1 MKSDFSIDM
10 IQLEEALTKKEPYA
24 ALVVSTT
31 GLDRGNMVRQCAT
44 RVQLVQFEYDDELK
58 QYDRSVTFNKLVAA
72 DLPMVNAAIATAENG
87 GYDVFASA
95 GIDPVSYKAQ
105 IENPDLFKK
114 GGIPAD
120 QKVLTQA
127 EFKQAFDY
135 TMQGMERDNTT
146 IIANGTDFAI
156 KYLDKLGCADKLRAM
171 QEQGKVIDQPHL
183 GAEYLHKHGRDDLL
197 SYGTAKLEA
206 VRNFLTPPSNAVKQ
220 FDKPELAG
228 DFKSMSK
235 EDFLKVHKVSERAYD
250 LKVKDVA
257 FRETKATAME
267 RVDIINQFI
276 TAVGREKEMLEPERM
291 TRVRESEKHRYDAAS
306 ERGKQKYRNASVE
319 AKLNTLKEMGKLDT
333 DAVDKGDSEYHK
345 LMEAVHGD
353 KGNKGIAFVHIA
365 TSGLDNPKGNATGLP
380 MQLVL
385 HVFDINKDGSGL
397 DGSTHKGKKITMKLP
412 PEVVLKAEEEI
423 KNGGFD
429 VFKDAGV
436 DINEMKNGSKNLVSE
451 NVFVQT
457 IDNLFK
463 QFDPKEYPIVAL
475 SADSEGKAF
484 FQKSLESICTF
495 DVINAPV
502 IDFTKATAEYTYLM
516 SKDGE
521 KNALFG
527 DNNVKNLGI
536 RDVAQCL
543 DIDISTGTSGK
554 VSAMIQ
560 AVAELYQQNL
570 ELHPDLINKGKEEV
584 KEESV
589 KETKAKTEKPAP
601 EPAVKESAES
611 LDDFVEVDE
620 PDAEPEFADEDE
632 GYEDTFIEEEDD
644 PEREAFEAALANDEE
659 PSAPAP
665 EEKKPEPKPEQ
676 SSPAPEK
683 KQEEKK
689 EQPERRHPE
698 RPKRA
703 VAPAPEAPAPSGD
716 MNSIIAALIQQNT
729 RQSEL
734 IAQQSQIIA
743 QQSEV
748 IAKNDERLFTLL
760 QQQNDLIKSAFLQQ
774 DRSPAPTP
782 VRRQSRV
789 IPMKSLEGTPN
800 EKLEQIKDNI
810 NSICEDVPDKVK
822 NCLKDANASISEG
835 QAELDK
841 PEKVSEER
849 NIS

>member
-10 IQLEEALTKKEPYA
+10 IQLEEALVKKEPYA

-58 QYDRSVTFNKLVAA
+58 QYDRSVTFNKLIAA

-235 EDFLKVHKVSERAYD
+235 EDFLKAHKVSERTYD

-257 FRETKATAME
+257 FREAKATAME

-291 TRVRESEKHRYDAAS
+291 ARVRENEKRRYDTAS
-306 ERGKQKYRNASVE
+306 ERGKQRYRNASVE
-319 AKLNTLKEMGKLDT
+319 AKLNTLKEIGKLDT
-333 DAVDKGDSEYHK
+333 DAVDNGNSEYHK
-345 LMEAVHGD
+345 LMETVHGD
-353 KGNKGIAFVHIA
+353 NGNKGIAFVHIA

-436 DINEMKNGSKNLVSE
+436 NINEIKNGGKNLVSE

-502 IDFTKATAEYTYLM
+502 IDFTKAMAEYTYLM
-516 SKDGE
+516 SKNNE
-521 KNALFG
+521 KNVLFG

-536 RDVAQCL
+536 RDIAQCL
-543 DIDISTGTSGK
+543 NVDISTGTSGK
-554 VSAMIQ
+554 VAAMIQ

-570 ELHPDLINKGKEEV
+570 ELNPDFINKGKEEV

-589 KETKAKTEKPAP
+589 KEAETKTEAPATKQ
-601 EPAVKESAES
+601 AVNESAES

-620 PDAEPEFADEDE
+620 PNAEPEFADEDE
-632 GYEDTFIEEEDD
+632 GYDDTFIEEDD

-659 PSAPAP
+659 FSVSAP
-665 EEKKPEPKPEQ
+665 EEKEAEPKPEQ
-676 SSPAPEK
+676 SSLAPEK

-689 EQPERRHPE
+689 EQLERRHPE

-703 VAPAPEAPAPSGD
+703 VAPAPEAPVPSGD

-743 QQSEV
+743 QQSEI
-748 IAKNDERLFTLL
+748 IAKNDERLFALL

-774 DRSPAPTP
+774 DHSPAPTP
-782 VRRQSRV
+782 VKRQSKV
-789 IPMKSLEGTPN
+789 IPMKSLEDSPN
-800 EKLEQIKDNI
+800 EKLEQIKDSL
-810 NSICEDVPDKVK
+810 NSICDDVPNKVK
-822 NCLKDANASISEG
+822 DCLKDANASISEG

-841 PEKVSEER
+841 RKTVSEER